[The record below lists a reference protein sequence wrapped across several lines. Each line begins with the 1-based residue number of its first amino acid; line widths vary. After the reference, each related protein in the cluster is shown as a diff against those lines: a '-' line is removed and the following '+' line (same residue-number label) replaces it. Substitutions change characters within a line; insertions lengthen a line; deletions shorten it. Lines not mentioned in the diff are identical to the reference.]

1 MCACIYAMP
10 IRRFRQRRFNRRRRT
25 AWYNKKY
32 STAQIARA
40 AWRSAKYIRGLV
52 NSEMFHYDKT
62 LSLGSSQNLIA
73 SVVDLEQ
80 GDGVNRRTGNSILA
94 KSLTMNGHMYINSS
108 QTTNTRVM
116 IALVQDKQ
124 QVADTAPGIS
134 DIFTSSTDPH
144 TLINVN
150 TAGRFKILMRR
161 QYTLDSNAAGNNAR
175 SLKFFHR
182 LNFHV
187 RYNGT
192 TYADLQKNGL
202 YLVIITSE
210 SSMYPTVNLNAR
222 LNYHDN

>member
-1 MCACIYAMP
+1 MVY
-10 IRRFRQRRFNRRRRT
+10 RRTYRRRIGRRRKT

-40 AWRSAKYIRGLV
+40 AWRSAKYMRGLV
-52 NSEMFHYDKT
+52 NSEMFHYDKNIQ
-62 LSLGSSQNLIA
+62 LGSNQKLIT
-73 SVVDLEQ
+73 SLVDIEQ
-80 GDGVNRRTGNSILA
+80 GDLVNKRTGNSILA
-94 KSLTMNGHMYINSS
+94 KSLSMNGFMYVNAS

-124 QVADTAPGIS
+124 QIADTLPTVG
-134 DIFTSSTDPH
+134 DIFTTDTDPH
-144 TLINVN
+144 SLLNVN

-175 SLKFFHR
+175 SLKFFHK

-202 YLVIITSE
+202 YLVFITSE
-210 SSMYPTVNLNAR
+210 STLYPSINLNAR